1 MSPTIRNQVK
11 LAGIAL
17 VAAVA
22 LTMSADVA
30 FAQSGHFNDRTWTC
44 TDIGTQVE
52 CSGKVSGLGGTTF
65 QVTLTASGIGSVECT
80 NPGGNVAPGQDTA
93 IAAEGDS
100 GQIPTPRNGN
110 FTFDG
115 ANAITTVAPVVP
127 NTPTCPN
134 AGWTATVVDVMFT
147 SDATLTLTE
156 DGVVSDTL
164 VVPIASGA

>member
-1 MSPTIRNQVK
+1 MSSTIRNQAR
-11 LAGIAL
+11 LAGVAL
-17 VAAVA
+17 AAAVA
-22 LTMSADVA
+22 LAAPVDVA

-65 QVTLTASGIGSVECT
+65 EVTLEADGIGSVECT

-93 IAAEGDS
+93 IDAEGSS
-100 GQIPTPRNGN
+100 GPQPTPRNGN
-110 FTFDG
+110 FTFE
-115 ANAITTVAPVVP
+115 ALTTDEPVVP

-134 AGWTATVVDVMFT
+134 DSWTADVVDVMFT
-147 SDATLTLTE
+147 SVATLTLTE

-164 VVPIASGA
+164 TVPIDPEMM